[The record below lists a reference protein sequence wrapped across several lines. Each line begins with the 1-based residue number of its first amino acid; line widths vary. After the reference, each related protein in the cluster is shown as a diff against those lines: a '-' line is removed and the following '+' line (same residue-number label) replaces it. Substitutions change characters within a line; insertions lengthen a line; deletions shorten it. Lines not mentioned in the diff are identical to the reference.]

1 MKKQLFSVKSIAL
14 CAVLT
19 ATYLGLA
26 MFSFIIG
33 GVKVTIEGLPVIIA
47 ATLLGPAPAAIVG
60 FLGEFMN
67 QMLTY
72 GFTPTTLLWVLPAVA
87 RGLFAGF
94 CLKAVSKSG
103 RFPGWRT
110 AALFVICALSG
121 VLASCFNT
129 LAYYVDSKMLGYYN
143 YALVLGAFWIR
154 VGVGAA
160 ASSVMAAVTIPVT
173 IALQRAKL
181 ID

>member
-1 MKKQLFSVKSIAL
+1 MKKQRFSTKRIAI

-19 ATYLGLA
+19 AIYIGLS

-33 GVKVTIEGLPVIIA
+33 GVKVTIEGLPVIVA
-47 ATLLGPAPAAIVG
+47 AVVLGPINAAIVG

-72 GFTPTTLLWVLPAVA
+72 GFTPTTLLWTLPAVA
-87 RGLFAGF
+87 RGLFVGI
-94 CLKAVSKSG
+94 CLKAVNKSG
-103 RFPGWRT
+103 RFPGWRGV
-110 AALFVICALSG
+110 AFFAICALSG
-121 VLASCFNT
+121 MIASCFNT
-129 LAYYVDSKMLGYYN
+129 LAYYVDSKMFGYYN

-154 VGVGAA
+154 LAVGVV

-173 IALQRAKL
+173 LALRRAKL